1 MCGPSSTKM
10 ALTFNS
16 STSAPLLCSAL
27 AMADSSTLR
36 TSLAPRLGLN
46 SRTLRAS
53 PTLLPRIWSATRR
66 AFCEAMRAY
75 LCLAATCMA
84 LSSGLRFAGFGG
96 LTRAVALED
105 SGRGEL
111 AQLVAHHVLAQQHR
125 HVLAAV
131 VHRDGQTH
139 HLGGDH
145 GAARPGLDR
154 ALVVA
159 RHRSRDLLGQ
169 VRVDERAFTDG
180 TGHLSNLS
188 SLRVATAH
196 DHAVGALV
204 AARLVALGRLTPRR
218 HRMASARGLA
228 FTTAVRMVDRVHHH
242 AAHGGT
248 DALPA

>member
-1 MCGPSSTKM
+1 MRAPRPLARAIQRFMCGPSSTKM

-75 LCLAATCMA
+75 LCLAATCMC
-84 LSSGLRFAGFGG
+84 LSSLRFGLGG
-96 LTRAVALED
+96 LARAVALED
-105 SGRGEL
+105 AGGGEL
-111 AQLVAHHVLAQQHR
+111 AQLMAHHVLAQQHR
-125 HVLAAV
+125 HVLTAV
-131 VHRDGQTH
+131 VHGDGQTH

-145 GAARPGLDR
+145 RAARPGLDR

-159 RHRSRDLLGQ
+159 AHRRRD
-169 VRVDERAFTDG
+169 
-180 TGHLSNLS
+180 
-188 SLRVATAH
+188 
-196 DHAVGALV
+196 
-204 AARLVALGRLTPRR
+204 
-218 HRMASARGLA
+218 
-228 FTTAVRMVDRVHHH
+228 
-242 AAHGGT
+242 
-248 DALPA
+248 